1 MEECK
6 PDPKGALICGF
17 GGTFVWWL
25 ACKALNVYE
34 DGDFI
39 WKQINFFYS
48 TVIKFSI
55 YGLGLA
61 VVLVPVFYLL
71 KDYVDEKFSKTY
83 RDLEQ
88 EYTNIHRKIK
98 FNEENY
104 LEDRER
110 FQKQM
115 TELIHLSELI
125 TAKDKPNLTSKP
137 SPLDLNAQNFI

>member
-25 ACKALNVYE
+25 ACKALNIYE

-71 KDYVDEKFSKTY
+71 KDYVDEKFSKT
-83 RDLEQ
+83 
-88 EYTNIHRKIK
+88 
-98 FNEENY
+98 
-104 LEDRER
+104 
-110 FQKQM
+110 
-115 TELIHLSELI
+115 
-125 TAKDKPNLTSKP
+125 
-137 SPLDLNAQNFI
+137 